1 MLLSSS
7 QLLELFVFLCTAD
20 HFRYGI
26 SKIGAAFAL
35 AESKSGPVRPDS
47 MPTRL
52 RVALFGLLQAFITFL
67 VPMVYSF
74 AIVTARFQ
82 RPQWMNAFALP
93 EVILGVN
100 VEGTWKNTVRVLVC
114 VAGIAMR
121 RLSDDAFEHL
131 GDQYHPIGRR
141 EKPRVVQTGPYA
153 WVRHPLYTMWLVQ
166 GVLWSLVFWSY
177 APLYVLLATV
187 AVLAV
192 KIPIEEEA
200 IQRDEAMREEYRAY
214 MKKVP
219 SKLVPHVW

>member
-1 MLLSSS
+1 MPFSSS

-26 SKIGAAFAL
+26 SKIGTASAL

-52 RVALFGLLQAFITFL
+52 STLITSFQVLTHFL
-67 VPMVYSF
+67 VPTIYSF
-74 AIVTARFQ
+74 AVVNARFQ
-82 RPQWMNAFALP
+82 QPPWMNVLALP
-93 EVILGVN
+93 DVVFGIE
-100 VEGTWKNTVRVLVC
+100 VEGMWKNTLRVLAC
-114 VAGIAMR
+114 VASIAFQ

-131 GDQYHPIGRR
+131 GDQFHTIGRR

-153 WVRHPLYTMWLVQ
+153 WVRHPLYATWLLHEI
-166 GVLWSLVFWSY
+166 LWSLMFWSY
-177 APLYVLLATV
+177 APLFALVATATV
-187 AVLAV
+187 FAV

-219 SKLVPHVW
+219 SKLVPRVW